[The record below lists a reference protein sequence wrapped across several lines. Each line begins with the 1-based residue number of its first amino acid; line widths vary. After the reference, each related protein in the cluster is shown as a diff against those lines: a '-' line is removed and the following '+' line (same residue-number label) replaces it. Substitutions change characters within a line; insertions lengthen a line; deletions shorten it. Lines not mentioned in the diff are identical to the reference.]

1 MSRVTVARAVR
12 RYADGVFVSSPDTL
26 AGEEPLELRVGGQRL
41 TLTMRTPGHDVE
53 LAHGYL
59 FAEGVIAAASD
70 VRTIRY
76 CDGVDEQGRNTYNV
90 LDVTLAA
97 DRTPA
102 LDAVLSQATRTGVT
116 TSACG
121 VCGSASIDA
130 MRTRSRYP
138 LVPAHPVLDPALV
151 ATLPA
156 RLREGQRVFRRTG
169 GLHAA
174 ALVGP
179 GGELGPVR
187 EDVGRHNAVDKVIGA
202 ALLAGELPGTDRI
215 LLTSSRASFE
225 LVQKA
230 AMAGIPVLVA
240 VSAPSSLAVELA
252 ADAGMTLI
260 GFARDGAFN
269 LYTGAERI
277 AGA

>member
-41 TLTMRTPGHDVE
+41 TLTMRTPGQDVE

-70 VRTIRY
+70 VRTVRY

-102 LDAVLSQATRTGVT
+102 LDAVLSRATRTGVT

>member
-1 MSRVTVARAVR
+1 MSRVTVARTVQ
-12 RYADGVFVSSPDTL
+12 RYADGKFVSAQDAV
-26 AGEEPLELRVGGQRL
+26 AGEEPLELRVAGRQL
-41 TLTMRTPGHDVE
+41 TLTMRTPGNDVE

-76 CDGVDEQGRNTYNV
+76 CDGVDQAGRNTYNV

-97 DRTPA
+97 DHTPG
-102 LDAVLSQATRTGVT
+102 LDARLSAATRSGVT

-130 MRTRSRYP
+130 LRARTRYP
-138 LVPAHPVLDPALV
+138 LLPGHPVLDPAVV
-151 ATLPA
+151 ARLPA
-156 RLREGQRVFRRTG
+156 LLRQGQRVFRRTG

-174 ALVGP
+174 ALVDP
-179 GGELGPVR
+179 AGELGPVR

-202 ALLAGELPGTDRI
+202 ALLAGELPGTDRV

-230 AMAGIPVLVA
+230 VVAGIPVLVA

-269 LYTGAERI
+269 LYTGGERVVQ
-277 AGA
+277 A

>member
-102 LDAVLSQATRTGVT
+102 LDAVLSRATRTGVT

>member
-1 MSRVTVARAVR
+1 MSRVTVPRAVR
-12 RYADGVFVSSPDTL
+12 RYTDGAFVSAQDTV
-26 AGEEPLELRVGGQRL
+26 AGEEPLELRVAGRQL

-76 CDGVDEQGRNTYNV
+76 CDGVDEAGRNTYNA
-90 LDVTLAA
+90 LDVTLSA

-102 LDAVLSQATRTGVT
+102 LDALLSAATRSGVT

-130 MRTRSRYP
+130 LRARTRYP
-138 LVPAHPVLDPALV
+138 LLPDLPVLDPAVV
-151 ATLPA
+151 AGLPA

-174 ALVGP
+174 ALADP
-179 GGELGPVR
+179 AGELGPVR

-230 AMAGIPVLVA
+230 VMAGIPVLVA

-252 ADAGMTLI
+252 EDAGMTLI

-269 LYTGAERI
+269 LYTGPSRI